1 MVQSVGRLAKGVMI
15 DLPVTVVVAVF
26 GRGSRRRRVSRLEK
40 KLVEERSKVREHQV
54 RVATLEAELAALQEQ
69 PKEPRVAKRE
79 KPAVIVSEREEAA
92 TAKAEVEAEAVVA
105 EAEAEAGAGLQASVE
120 VPEAEVLEEIEALA
134 EEAEAE
140 EIEAEIEEAA
150 AELAEAEVME
160 VIEAVVEE
168 AEAERIVEEIDWEA
182 ELREIALEAPRA
194 EPDWRDDLTRVQ
206 GIGAKS
212 AERLNEAGI
221 VSFAQLAAL
230 DEENLAAIIQA
241 PDWRRPDYA
250 SWIAQAQELLA
261 AA

>member
-1 MVQSVGRLAKGVMI
+1 L
-15 DLPVTVVVAVF
+15 
-26 GRGSRRRRVSRLEK
+26 
-40 KLVEERSKVREHQV
+40 
-54 RVATLEAELAALQEQ
+54 
-69 PKEPRVAKRE
+69 
-79 KPAVIVSEREEAA
+79 
-92 TAKAEVEAEAVVA
+92 A

-134 EEAEAE
+134 EEAE

-150 AELAEAEVME
+150 AKLAEAEVLE
-160 VIEAVVEE
+160 AIEAVVEE

-182 ELREIALEAPRA
+182 ELREMALEAPRA

-221 VSFAQLAAL
+221 VSFAELAAL

-250 SWIAQAQELLA
+250 SWISQAQELLA

>member
-15 DLPVTVVVAVF
+15 DLPVAVVVAVF
-26 GRGSRRRRVSRLEK
+26 GRGSRRRRMSRLEK
-40 KLVEERSKVREHQV
+40 KLAEERSKVREHQV
-54 RVATLEAELAALQEQ
+54 RVATLEAELATLQEQ

-79 KPAVIVSEREEAA
+79 KPAVIVSDREEAA

-134 EEAEAE
+134 EEAE

-150 AELAEAEVME
+150 AKLAEAEVLE
-160 VIEAVVEE
+160 AIEAVVEE

-250 SWIAQAQELLA
+250 SWISQAQELLA